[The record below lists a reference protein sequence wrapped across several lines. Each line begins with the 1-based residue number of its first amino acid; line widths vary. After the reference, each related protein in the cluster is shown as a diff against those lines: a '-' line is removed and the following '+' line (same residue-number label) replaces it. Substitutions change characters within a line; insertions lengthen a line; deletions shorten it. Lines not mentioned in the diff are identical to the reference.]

1 MTLRLDFCSHKA
13 AKHAV
18 LRWHYSRA
26 MPAAKLV
33 KVGVWEHG
41 KFVGVVLYGSGANRH
56 IARPF
61 GLQGTEVCELVRM
74 ALAPGRTYPTSK
86 VLAISLR
93 LLKVQC
99 PGIRVVV
106 SYADTK
112 QDHVGTVYQATN
124 WLFIEAANQ
133 PYLRVKGKIEHPR
146 TLHARYG
153 KGGQSLPWLRKNVDP
168 RADRVE
174 MPDKLKYV
182 MPMDREMRTQLE
194 PLAKPFIKKES
205 RVGSIDSDV
214 PAIQAGEG
222 GASPTS
228 TLQSSLES
236 PLESPQGD

>member
-1 MTLRLDFCSHKA
+1 MDESKPLLKLDFCSHEA

-33 KVGVWEHG
+33 KIGVWEG
-41 KFVGVVLYGSGANRH
+41 EKFVGSVLFGSGANRH

-61 GLQGTEVCELVRM
+61 GLQATQVCELVRV
-74 ALAPGRTYPTSK
+74 ALAPGRRYPTSK

-93 LLKVQC
+93 LLRQQC

-112 QDHVGTVYQATN
+112 EDHVGTIYQATN
-124 WLFIEAANQ
+124 WLFVEAANQ
-133 PYLRVKGKIEHPR
+133 PYLRVKGKVEHPR

-153 KGGQSLPWLRKNVDP
+153 KGGQSLPWLRKHVDP
-168 RADRVE
+168 RAERVD

-182 MPMDREMRTQLE
+182 MPLDQDMRARLE
-194 PLAKPFIKKES
+194 PLAKPYPKKDL
-205 RVGSIDSDV
+205 RVGSIDSDA

-222 GASPTS
+222 GANPTPALHS
-228 TLQSSLES
+228 NSSE
-236 PLESPQGD
+236 P